1 MTMPKDQPSPAEDL
15 VEPSVEPVCFGRA
28 SIYHFLEI
36 ALAHPDE
43 DGLEWIASPST
54 EAALARALDTLEV
67 SDRLEEAREP
77 LATFFAR
84 LRERPHEDVE
94 AEHIAL
100 FSANFPTV
108 PCPPYGS
115 LFTTEEAK
123 RLEEMTAIKA
133 FYRDSG
139 FDVAEHFDD
148 LPDHL
153 CVELELLHVLAH
165 QAETARDPLEV
176 RWARERAAAFVDRFV
191 APFLARLVAIAEAV
205 EPDNT
210 YTRLLAATRHVVTS
224 HREALAADAAEAPE
238 HKGHLA

>member
-1 MTMPKDQPSPAEDL
+1 MTMPKDQPSPGADF
-15 VEPSVEPVCFGRA
+15 VEMSVEPASFGRA

-43 DGLEWIASPST
+43 DGLAWIAAPTT
-54 EAALARALDTLEV
+54 EAALARTLDSLAA
-67 SDRLEEAREP
+67 SDRLDAAREP
-77 LATFFAR
+77 LAAFFAR

-165 QAETARDPLEV
+165 QAETARDPQEV

-191 APFLARLVAIAEAV
+191 APFLERLVAIAEAA
-205 EPDNT
+205 EPDST
-210 YTRLLAATRHVVTS
+210 YTRLLAATRHVVAG
-224 HREALAADAAEAPE
+224 HREELAADAAAASE

>member
-1 MTMPKDQPSPAEDL
+1 MTMPKDQPSAGEDFVGMSGEPA
-15 VEPSVEPVCFGRA
+15 CFGRA

-43 DGLEWIASPST
+43 DGLEWIAAPST
-54 EAALARALDTLEV
+54 EAALERALDTLAV
-67 SDRLEEAREP
+67 SDRLDAAREP
-77 LATFFAR
+77 LAMFFER
-84 LRERPHEDVE
+84 LRARPHEDVE

-115 LFTTEEAK
+115 LFTVEEAK

-153 CVELELLHVLAH
+153 CVELELLHVLTH
-165 QAETARDPLEV
+165 QAETARDALEI

-191 APFLARLVAIAEAV
+191 APFLERIVAIAEAV

-210 YTRLLAATRHVVTS
+210 YTRLLAATRHVVAS
-224 HREALAADAAEAPE
+224 HREELAADAAEASQ